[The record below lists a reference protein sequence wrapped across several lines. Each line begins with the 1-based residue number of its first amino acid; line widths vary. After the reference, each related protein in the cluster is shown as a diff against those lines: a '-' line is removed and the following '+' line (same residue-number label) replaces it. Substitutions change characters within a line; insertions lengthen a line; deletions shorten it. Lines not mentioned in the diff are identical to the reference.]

1 MQHRRQLF
9 LAAAATLAAPA
20 ILHAQIAATVQ
31 SGSIADALAA
41 DGRFSSFIELLQ
53 KGGTLTALRGA
64 GNFTLFAPIDS
75 GIDAIPLS
83 IRDRFTPTQTGN
95 DPSAGADQVALG
107 AFNSLHIVDGV
118 YPIASFQ
125 AANTT
130 LRTRNTTMLNVQRTP
145 ESTLLVTLAD
155 NAGPGTG
162 GFAMPRPAR
171 VLVPVITA
179 ANGIILPI
187 DNALLK

>member
-1 MQHRRQLF
+1 MQYRRQFF

-20 ILHAQIAATVQ
+20 ILHAQIAPTRQ
-31 SGSIADALAA
+31 SGSIADALAT
-41 DGRFSSFIELLQ
+41 DGRFASFIELLQ
-53 KGGTLTALRGA
+53 KGGALTVLRGA
-64 GNFTLFAPIDS
+64 GNFTLFAPIDA

-118 YPIASFQ
+118 YPVAAFQ
-125 AANTT
+125 AQNTT
-130 LRTRNTTMLNVQRTP
+130 LRSRNTTMLNVQRTP
-145 ESTLLVTLAD
+145 ESNLLVTLAD

-162 GFAMPRPAR
+162 GFSMPRPAR

>member
-1 MQHRRQLF
+1 MQHRRKLL
-9 LAAAATLAAPA
+9 LAAAATLATPA
-20 ILHAQIAATVQ
+20 IVRAQIAPTTQ
-31 SGSIADALAA
+31 SGSIADALAG

-53 KGGTLTALRGA
+53 KGGTLTTLRGA
-64 GNFTLFAPIDS
+64 GSFTVFAPIDA
-75 GIDAIPLS
+75 GIDAIPS
-83 IRDRFTPTQTGN
+83 SVRDRFTPTQTGN

-118 YPIASFQ
+118 YPVAAFQ
-125 AANTT
+125 APNTT

-145 ESTLLVTLAD
+145 ESNLLVTLAD

-162 GFAMPRPAR
+162 GFSMPRPAR